1 MAVHP
6 DCRQIFDQQWPR
18 HAAFFKNKKTTFSVK
33 IFAACGVWTQYFSSY
48 ILCHLP
54 STAKNMPGNRTNF
67 EIFSFCRPG
76 LAANLSPETSL
87 IVSEFYTFY
96 VHGVHA
102 MLSFLGFI
110 LAPLFSLSI

>member
-87 IVSEFYTFY
+87 IVSEFYTFCARSSCNALFF
-96 VHGVHA
+96 GR
-102 MLSFLGFI
+102 I

>member
-87 IVSEFYTFY
+87 IVPNFTLS

-102 MLSFLGFI
+102 MLSFFGRI